1 MSGYNIVLKKSLP
14 NSKNIVHRGEYDFT
28 HSYRMLRLKS
38 TRVSFS
44 YFLDKFWA
52 FSMVLF
58 NRLQMHLLNT
68 KAGGEI
74 SWRGALIKLLH
85 QMSITSNESNR
96 QPFGSQAGTQ
106 SPETHQPQLNCFW
119 RSWKVFYDRPGTQ
132 QAANWCWLDGW
143 TCPPECLRCPPLY
156 PCNDSDSH
164 RLLNCVPGPTT
175 QS

>member
-14 NSKNIVHRGEYDFT
+14 NSKNIVHHGEYDFT
-28 HSYRMLRLKS
+28 RSYRMLRLKS

-96 QPFGSQAGTQ
+96 QPFGSQAGAQ
-106 SPETHQPQLNCFW
+106 STEPHQPGQIKQNFEKMCLHNSFSEFLT
-119 RSWKVFYDRPGTQ
+119 RSIST
-132 QAANWCWLDGW
+132 
-143 TCPPECLRCPPLY
+143 
-156 PCNDSDSH
+156 
-164 RLLNCVPGPTT
+164 LLI
-175 QS
+175 SS